1 MRRKKASEKRY
12 KYLGRRVKDRGKKGL
27 DSASEFYD
35 ITKAIM
41 RDWKAGRISA
51 KTARGRLLLLYH
63 LSFKKN
69 NSKIKHLSNKTLQR
83 IRKHIKNL
91 LKEVKGK

>member
-1 MRRKKASEKRY
+1 MRRKKVSGRRY

-27 DSASEFYD
+27 DSASEFYG
-35 ITKAIM
+35 IMKAII

-51 KTARGRLLLLYH
+51 KTARGRLLLLYR

-69 NSKIKHLSNKTLQR
+69 NSKIQHLSNSTLQR
-83 IRKHIKNL
+83 IRRRIKKL
-91 LKEVKGK
+91 MEEVRE

>member
-1 MRRKKASEKRY
+1 MRRKSRY

-35 ITKAIM
+35 IAKAIM

-51 KTARGRLLLLYH
+51 GTARGRLLLLYR

-69 NSKIKHLSNKTLQR
+69 NSKIQHLSNKTLQR
-83 IRKHIKNL
+83 IRKHIKEL
-91 LKEVKGK
+91 MKEVGEK

>member
-1 MRRKKASEKRY
+1 MKKEKTRY

-35 ITKAIM
+35 IMKAIE
-41 RDWKAGRISA
+41 RDYKAGRISA
-51 KTARGRLLLLYH
+51 RTARGRLLLLYR

-69 NSKIKHLSNKTLQR
+69 NSKIRHLSNSTLQR
-83 IRKHIKNL
+83 IRRRIKKL
-91 LKEVKGK
+91 MEEVKK